1 MGPYTQLSIPI
12 SMPSSPANSAT
23 RNRPSPLSRS
33 KRAEAAADLFQV
45 PKENEAARTRKLGEL
60 TAYAI
65 KRDIA
70 ARGWPVGEVLGNQV
84 ELMRHYNVSRS
95 TLREAVRQIERHGVA
110 RMRRGVGGG
119 LVVQQPARD
128 SVVLA
133 IASYLELAAISLTE
147 LFEAREVIEGL
158 LVGLICERATDTDL
172 KRLGEML
179 QELLGSAADDMQ
191 LEATRHLALRRAI
204 NSLSRNAALSLLLE
218 SLYCVTSDM
227 LTVEAD
233 HPDVKMLIRESRR
246 EKAELVEALL
256 GGDEMQARMSMR
268 AALERGR
275 KQAEQ
280 QLRRMRIRF
289 EDASALTLGVT
300 HDSPSAGNAAMKLGH
315 RTSLRIAHDI
325 AAAKS
330 PPGTRIGAEP
340 EVGARYGVSR
350 AVFREAVRTLE
361 LHSIVGV
368 RRGLGGGL
376 VVGTPDPAYTVELT
390 SIYFQYA
397 RLKPRHFYELWRT
410 IQTTAAQL
418 AARNIDAAGRRQLVL
433 LLEQQQQASRENML
447 EIHGRVH
454 GAVSVLSGNR
464 VLALFTQVM
473 AEIAAYYSTR
483 VPSPEIWKVF
493 TDSHTE
499 LVGAISRGEVAL
511 ARRLMTRHLKLV
523 DAWYGETPRSEWL
536 QSLRETEEPLPELS
550 AAPKAAARK
559 KTARKPPAAKKIA
572 GRKPAAK
579 KAVAKKRSK
588 S

>member
-1 MGPYTQLSIPI
+1 
-12 SMPSSPANSAT
+12 MPSSPNDAAARSK
-23 RNRPSPLSRS
+23 PSRSSRS
-33 KRAEAAADLFQV
+33 KWTAAAANLFQV
-45 PKENEAARTRKLGEL
+45 PKDNEAARTRKLGEV

-133 IASYLELAAISLTE
+133 IASYLELAAVSLSE
-147 LFEAREVIEGL
+147 LFEAREVVEGL
-158 LVGLICERATDTDL
+158 LVGLICERATDADL
-172 KRLGEML
+172 KRLGELL
-179 QELLGSAADDMQ
+179 QGLLASAADNMQ
-191 LEATRHLALRRAI
+191 LEATRHLALRGAI

-218 SLYCVTSDM
+218 SLYYVTSDM

-246 EKAELVEALL
+246 EKKELVEALL
-256 GGDEMQARMSMR
+256 GGDEMQARMAMR
-268 AALERGR
+268 ASLDRSR

-280 QLRRMRIRF
+280 QLRRIRIKF

-300 HDSPSAGNAAMKLGH
+300 HDSPNAGNAAMKLGH

-330 PPGTRIGAEP
+330 APGTRIGAEP

-376 VVGTPDPAYTVELT
+376 VVGKPDPAYTVELT

-418 AARNIDAAGRRQLVL
+418 AARSIDATGRRQLEL
-433 LLEQQQQASRENML
+433 LLEQQRQAGREDML

-454 GAVSVLSGNR
+454 EAISVLSGNR
-464 VLALFTQVM
+464 VLALFTKVM

-483 VPSPEIWKVF
+483 VPLPDIWKVF

-523 DAWYGETPRSEWL
+523 DAWYGEAPRSEWL
-536 QSLRETEEPLPELS
+536 QSLRDTEELSPEWP
-550 AAPKAAARK
+550 AAPKVAATK
-559 KTARKPPAAKKIA
+559 KAAKKPPAVKK
-572 GRKPAAK
+572 GPVRKPAVK
-579 KAVAKKRSK
+579 KAAKKRSK